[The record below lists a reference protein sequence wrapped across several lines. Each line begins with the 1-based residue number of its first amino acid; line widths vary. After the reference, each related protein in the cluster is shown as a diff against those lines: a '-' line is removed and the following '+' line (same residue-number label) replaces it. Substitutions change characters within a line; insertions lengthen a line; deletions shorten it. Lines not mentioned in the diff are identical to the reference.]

1 LEKWEVAMNFWKRLS
16 LGLLVL
22 GVALAL
28 HAQSREEQHKH
39 EAGPAEALGKVHF
52 PVSCNTSAQKEFDRA
67 VAMLHSFWYEMAEKT
82 FTAVTQTDSN
92 CAMGYWGIA
101 MSLYHPIWGEPATAT
116 TLQKGLAAIE
126 KAKAVSAKTP
136 RERDYVAAIESY
148 YKDYDKLD
156 HPTRARAYEKAMEQL
171 HLRYPDDREAS
182 MFYALALLSTAPP
195 TDKTYANQKKAAALL
210 DAVFAVEPDHPGVAH
225 YYIHAY
231 DLPTLAQLALPAARR
246 YAKIAPAVPH
256 ALHMPSHIFTRLG
269 LWQDSVQSNL
279 ASVAAARKFAAE
291 AQMGG
296 VWDQEL
302 HAMDYLA
309 YAYLQGAQD
318 VQAKRVLDELAAIQ
332 KSQPEN
338 LTSAYAFVAIP
349 ARYALER
356 RRWSDAAALD
366 LRPATFPWS
375 RYPWPE
381 ATLRFA
387 RAVGAARSG
396 HVGDAQKDLERI
408 ESLHKS
414 IVEAKQGY
422 WADLV
427 EILRRETA
435 SWIARASGKNDE
447 AVRLMRSAA
456 ELEDSTDKH
465 PVTPGSLLP
474 AREQLGDLLLAL
486 QQPGAALRE
495 YEASLRDAPNRFNSL
510 YGAARSA
517 ELSGE
522 RAKAREYYAKLVEVS
537 KLADGDRPELRQAK
551 TLLAKQ

>member
-1 LEKWEVAMNFWKRLS
+1 MKFWKRLS
-16 LGLLVL
+16 LGLFVL

-52 PVSCNTSAQKEFDRA
+52 PVSCNTAAQKEFDRA

-82 FTAVTQTDSN
+82 FTPVTQTDSN

-101 MSLYHPIWGEPATAT
+101 MSLYHPMWGEPATAT

-126 KAKAVSAKTP
+126 KAVGAKTP

-156 HPTRARAYEKAMEQL
+156 HPTRARAYEKAMEQVY
-171 HLRYPDDREAS
+171 LRYPNDHEAGV
-182 MFYALALLSTAPP
+182 FYALALLSTAPL
-195 TDKTYANQKKAAALL
+195 TDKTYANQKKAIVILEKVLAA
-210 DAVFAVEPDHPGVAH
+210 EPDHPGVVH
-225 YYIHAY
+225 YIIHAS
-231 DLPTLAQLALPAARR
+231 DSPAMAPLALAAARR

-296 VWDQEL
+296 AWDQQL

-318 VQAKRVLDELAAIQ
+318 GEAKRVLDELATIQ

-338 LTSAYAFVAIP
+338 LTSAYAFAAIA

-366 LRPATFPWS
+366 LLPATFPWS

-396 HVGDAQKDLERI
+396 HVDDAQ
-408 ESLHKS
+408 
-414 IVEAKQGY
+414 
-422 WADLV
+422 
-427 EILRRETA
+427 
-435 SWIARASGKNDE
+435 N
-447 AVRLMRSAA
+447 
-456 ELEDSTDKH
+456 
-465 PVTPGSLLP
+465 
-474 AREQLGDLLLAL
+474 
-486 QQPGAALRE
+486 
-495 YEASLRDAPNRFNSL
+495 
-510 YGAARSA
+510 
-517 ELSGE
+517 
-522 RAKAREYYAKLVEVS
+522 
-537 KLADGDRPELRQAK
+537 
-551 TLLAKQ
+551 

>member
-1 LEKWEVAMNFWKRLS
+1 MILRKRLS
-16 LGLLVL
+16 LAPV
-22 GVALAL
+22 VLAL
-28 HAQSREEQHKH
+28 FLALSAQGQVEQHKH
-39 EAGPAEALGKVHF
+39 PAGPAETLGKVHF
-52 PVSCNTSAQKEFDRA
+52 SVSCNAAAQKEFDRA
-67 VAMLHSFWYEMAEKT
+67 VAMLHSFWYEMAEQT
-82 FTAVTQTDSN
+82 FTSATQADSN
-92 CAMGYWGIA
+92 CAMGYWGVA
-101 MSLYHPIWGEPATAT
+101 MSLYHPIWPEPATPPI
-116 TLQKGLAAIE
+116 LQKGLVAIE
-126 KAKAVSAKTP
+126 KGKAVGAKTP
-136 RERDYVAAIESY
+136 RERDYVSAIESY

-156 HPTRARAYEKAMEQL
+156 QPTRARAYEKAMEQL

-182 MFYALALLSTAPP
+182 VFYALALLSTAPP
-195 TDKTYANQKKAAALL
+195 TDKTYSNQRKAAALL
-210 DAVFAVEPDHPGVAH
+210 DAVFAVEPDHPGVVH

-231 DLPTLAQLALPAARR
+231 DYPGLAQLALPAARR

-269 LWQDSVQSNL
+269 LWQDSIQSNL
-279 ASVAAARKFAAE
+279 ASTAAARKFAAE

-296 VWDQEL
+296 AWDQQL

-318 VQAKRVLDELAAIQ
+318 VEARRVLDELATIQ

-338 LTSAYAFVAIP
+338 LISAYAFAAIS

-356 RRWSDAAALD
+356 RRWSEAAALD

-396 HVGDAQKDLERI
+396 HVGDAQKDLDRI

-414 IVEAKQGY
+414 MVEAKQGY

-427 EILRRETA
+427 EILKRETA
-435 SWIARASGKNDE
+435 AWIAQTSGKNDE
-447 AVRLMRSAA
+447 AVQLMRAAA

-465 PVTPGSLLP
+465 PVTPGPLLP

-495 YEASLRDAPNRFNSL
+495 YEACLRNAPNRFNSL

-551 TLLAKQ
+551 TLIAKQ